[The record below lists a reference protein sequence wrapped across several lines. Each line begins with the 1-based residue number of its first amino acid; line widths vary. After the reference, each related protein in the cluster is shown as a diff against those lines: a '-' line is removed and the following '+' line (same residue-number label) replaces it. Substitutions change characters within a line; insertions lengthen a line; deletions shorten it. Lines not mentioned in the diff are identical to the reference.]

1 MADYD
6 LKVWRVNVRTQTV
19 TKEPVPASW
28 ERLGGRGLL
37 ARILLDEV
45 EPTCESLG
53 PKNKLVFAPGLLVG
67 HMLSASDR
75 LSVAAKSPLSGGF
88 RESNSGGST
97 GLHMTSMGIKALIL
111 EDMPSDP
118 AFWTLYLSL
127 REVRWKRA
135 DDVVGMGVYEAAP
148 RLLAEYGK
156 KVAISLLGPGGE
168 NRLATAGVKEGLP
181 STTSTPFGSDQ
192 RW

>member
-1 MADYD
+1 MAAEYD

-45 EPTCESLG
+45 EPTCEPLG

-67 HMLSASDR
+67 HMLSATDR
-75 LSVAAKSPLSGGF
+75 LSVGAKSPMSGGF

-97 GLHMTSMGIKALIL
+97 ALHMTSMGIKALESTLAPYDLYTADECFLTGTGAEIVPVIKIDGRTIGNGRPGTVTKSL
-111 EDMPSDP
+111 IE
-118 AFWTLYLSL
+118 AF
-127 REVRWKRA
+127 RESIA
-135 DDVVGMGVYEAAP
+135 
-148 RLLAEYGK
+148 
-156 KVAISLLGPGGE
+156 
-168 NRLATAGVKEGLP
+168 
-181 STTSTPFGSDQ
+181 
-192 RW
+192 